1 MNKIWLKAGI
11 FVLLG
16 CLFLKYFE
24 SVAFFA
30 KSMVSV
36 ISPLLLGCVIAYIL
50 NIVLRFLEGHYGKLE
65 QNRWLGK
72 LKRPLCIL
80 TSFGII
86 ALILVAVLCLV
97 VPEVV
102 SSGQVLAKAI
112 PEAVNQSVD
121 WINANF
127 GDIPAIEELLGD
139 FEVDWPKVFE
149 NIMSVATSGIGSI
162 FNSAVSIVGIVAGG
176 VMNLVIG
183 LIFAIYLLANKEKLY
198 EQLGKV
204 ARAYLPGRVRS
215 VSGEF
220 LLLADDTFSR
230 FIVGQ
235 CMEAVILGSL
245 CALGMLLLR
254 LPYAAMTGV
263 IVGLTA
269 LIPVVGAYLGAALGA
284 FMILMVNPMQAL
296 IFLVFLVILQQVE
309 GNLIYPKVV
318 GSSVGL
324 PGIWV
329 LAAVTAGGGL
339 WGVLGMLLGV
349 PLAATLYKWM
359 GRCTNL
365 RLRKMEEESREETG
379 AQALAGSGA
388 KERGNAGI

>member
-1 MNKIWLKAGI
+1 M
-11 FVLLG
+11 LLG

-24 SVAFFA
+24 SVASFV
-30 KSMVSV
+30 KGMVGV
-36 ISPLLLGCVIAYIL
+36 VSPLLLGCVIAYIL
-50 NIVLRFLEGHYGKLE
+50 NIVLRFLERHYGKLE
-65 QNRWLGK
+65 QNRWLK
-72 LKRPLCIL
+72 RLKRPLCIL
-80 TSFGII
+80 ASFGII
-86 ALILVAVLCLV
+86 VAILAAVLCLV

-127 GDIPAIEELLGD
+127 GDIPAIEDLLGD

-149 NIMSVATSGIGSI
+149 NVMAVATSGIGSI

-183 LIFAIYLLANKEKLY
+183 LIFAVYVLANKEKLY
-198 EQLGKV
+198 SQIQKV
-204 ARAYLPGRVRS
+204 CRAYLPERVRS

-220 LLLADDTFSR
+220 LILADDTFSH

-235 CMEAVILGSL
+235 CTEAVILGSL

-339 WGVLGMLLGV
+339 SGVLGMLLGV

-359 GRCTNL
+359 GRCTGL
-365 RLRKMEEESREETG
+365 RLQRMEEEKREEEREDDWAGKRDRSRTG
-379 AQALAGSGA
+379 RPGR
-388 KERGNAGI
+388 ERENADI